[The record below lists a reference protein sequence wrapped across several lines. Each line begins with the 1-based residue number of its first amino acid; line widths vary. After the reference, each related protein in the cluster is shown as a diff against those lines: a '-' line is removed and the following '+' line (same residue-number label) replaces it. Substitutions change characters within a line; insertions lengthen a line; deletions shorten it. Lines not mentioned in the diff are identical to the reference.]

1 MTLDRS
7 ILTDFGQKTGR
18 LENIYKMDIR
28 HMHGLCGSWSL
39 HVTAVTEEDK
49 KNFGELFEPT
59 LRSRYDNL

>member
-18 LENIYKMDIR
+18 LGNIYKMDIR

-49 KNFGELFEPT
+49 ETLENFFEPT